1 MDWLY
6 NLNAGHWL
14 VIGLVLLAL
23 EVGGGIAYLLGPGIA
38 ALFVALVHWLYPLAP
53 LTEMFLFVIGSIVA
67 TFAYARFFRNSADE
81 AAADGLHD
89 RLQGMVGKETQ
100 LTEAVHGN
108 DRIAF
113 GDTLWRVRSEKQL
126 EAGTKVRVTGVDID
140 ILLIEQVL

>member
-6 NLNAGHWL
+6 NLHAGHWL

-23 EVGGGIAYLLGPGIA
+23 EVGAGIAYLLGPGLA
-38 ALFVALVHWLYPLAP
+38 ALVVALIHWVYPLGP
-53 LTEMFLFVIGSIVA
+53 LAEIVLFIVGSIAA
-67 TFAYARFFRNSADE
+67 TFAYARYFRNATVD

-100 LTEAVHGN
+100 LAAAVHGN

-113 GDTLWRVRSEKQL
+113 GDTLWRVRSEQAL
-126 EAGTKVRVTGVDID
+126 DAGAKVRVTDIDID
-140 ILLIEQVL
+140 ILIIEQVL

>member
-23 EVGGGIAYLLGPGIA
+23 EVGAGIAYLLGPGLA
-38 ALFVALVHWLYPLAP
+38 ALFVALIHWLYPLSPIA
-53 LTEMFLFVIGSIVA
+53 EIVLFVVGSIVA
-67 TFAYARFFRNSADE
+67 TFAYARFFRNKSDE

-89 RLQGMVGKETQ
+89 RLKGMVGKETQ
-100 LTEAVHGN
+100 LSAAVQGN

-113 GDTLWRVRSEKQL
+113 GDTLWRVRSEQAL
-126 EAGTKVRVTGVDID
+126 AAGTKVRVTDVDID
-140 ILLIEQVL
+140 ILIIEPVL